1 MTVVVARGL
10 GVVHLQVLG
19 SLFLVNLEVEV
30 GLALDLT
37 VDVLGETLLLFTLEL
52 LLKVE
57 GIQLLPDKA
66 GNAVLDLLDVLVVA
80 IVDLADLSK
89 DTLLLLRAAQLREP
103 FSFSGFLVLL
113 STELCLRENLKLFP
127 LLLVETPQ
135 ICGLSSLSCLGRI
148 HEGLN

>member
-1 MTVVVARGL
+1 
-10 GVVHLQVLG
+10 
-19 SLFLVNLEVEV
+19 
-30 GLALDLT
+30 
-37 VDVLGETLLLFTLEL
+37 
-52 LLKVE
+52 
-57 GIQLLPDKA
+57 
-66 GNAVLDLLDVLVVA
+66 VLVVA

-103 FSFSGFLVLL
+103 FCFSGFLVLL